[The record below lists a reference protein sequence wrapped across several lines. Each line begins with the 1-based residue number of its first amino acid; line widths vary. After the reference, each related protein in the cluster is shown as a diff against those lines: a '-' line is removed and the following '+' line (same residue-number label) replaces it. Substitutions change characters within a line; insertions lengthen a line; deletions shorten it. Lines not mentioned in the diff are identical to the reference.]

1 VHRSNVSGSLVAGSV
16 TSRLLRL
23 TDTGALATVDAPAV
37 ADEAMG
43 AAEPVRA
50 EPPRTRVA

>member
-1 VHRSNVSGSLVAGSV
+1 VAGSV